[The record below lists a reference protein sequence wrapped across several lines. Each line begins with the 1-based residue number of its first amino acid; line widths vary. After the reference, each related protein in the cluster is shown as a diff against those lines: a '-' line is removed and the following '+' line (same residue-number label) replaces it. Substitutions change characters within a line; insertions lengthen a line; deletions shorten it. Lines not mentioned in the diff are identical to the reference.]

1 MTNTLGSIKPELVM
15 CGVDLT
21 DAKSSNLQASQD
33 IAEWKT
39 YRDIVS
45 SRWEN
50 LLWLDIR
57 GNHDNL
63 DVLSRNSSN
72 NYFARFSVMGQKGSQ
87 GSYVVPL
94 QTRGQKLN
102 FIAVDATW
110 EVGMNYPFIFVGY
123 IDSKPLDGVDRLMC

>member
-1 MTNTLGSIKPELVM
+1 MSNTLGSIKPELVM

-72 NYFARFSVMGQKGSQ
+72 NYFARFSVNL
-87 GSYVVPL
+87 GSYAVPW
-94 QTRGQKLN
+94 QIRDQKWCFL
-102 FIAVDATW
+102 IS
-110 EVGMNYPFIFVGY
+110 P
-123 IDSKPLDGVDRLMC
+123 S